1 MEAPNVAFFVA
12 SLQSEVRGTKVTNF
26 YEDRRIGLGRG
37 WTYLILHLISFIE
50 KKIKN

>member
-12 SLQSEVRGTKVTNF
+12 SLQSEVRGR
-26 YEDRRIGLGRG
+26 DRRIGLRRG